1 MALHFT
7 ITKNDFLDGL
17 NSLQNIT
24 NKKGTLAILSNVLI
38 ETGTNGLFITGTDLE
53 VGLKLFIPAEIHGEG
68 SLTLPSKK
76 IFEIVRESG
85 SEAISVEETKNS
97 WVVIKTG
104 LSTYNLAGMPNDEYP
119 EFPEYEDDNFL
130 SFESY
135 IFLELIDKVIY
146 SIASEQENIY
156 SLTSVLFEKDTI
168 DDVHYLKMVS
178 SDGHRLSVMQ
188 KDVAADLDQMN
199 LNDITLIPKKGI
211 QEWKKF
217 CENRDSIEISFE
229 QKQVILRDD
238 NAVMVIRLKTGE
250 FPNYSA
256 IVSAVELTNCL
267 NIDRIPFLE
276 SLKRINLFTEDIF
289 HTISVQV
296 EQDKMIL
303 SSQNADIGN
312 AKDEQ
317 AISYGGE
324 SLTLGFNCRYF
335 IETLQ
340 AMECETV
347 EAYINSNSSP
357 CLMRSEDDKGFTS
370 IIMPM
375 QL

>member
-38 ETGTNGLFITGTDLE
+38 ETNNNGLFITGTDLE
-53 VGLKLFIPAEIHGEG
+53 VGLKLFIPAQIHGEG

-85 SEAISVEETKNS
+85 SDAISVEETENS

-119 EFPEYEDDNFL
+119 EFPEYEDENFI
-130 SFESY
+130 SFETY

-146 SIASEQENIY
+146 SVASEQENIY
-156 SLTSVLFEKDTI
+156 SLTSVLFEKDKI

-199 LNDITLIPKKGI
+199 LNDITLIPKKGV

-229 QKQVILRDD
+229 EKQVILRDD
-238 NAVMVIRLKTGE
+238 QAVMVIRLKTGE

-267 NIDRIPFLE
+267 KIDRIPFLD

-317 AISYGGE
+317 AISYTGE

-340 AMECETV
+340 AMECETI

-357 CLMRSEDDKGFTS
+357 CLMRSEDDKGFLS

>member
-1 MALHFT
+1 MALNCT
-7 ITKNDFLDGL
+7 INKNDFLEGL

-38 ETGTNGLFITGTDLE
+38 ETTNGGLILTGTDLE
-53 VGLKLFIPAEIHGEG
+53 VGLRLFVAAEIHEEG

-85 SEAISVEETKNS
+85 SEEILIEETENS
-97 WVVIKTG
+97 WVVIQAG
-104 LSTYNLAGMPNDEYP
+104 LSTYNLAGMPSDEYP
-119 EFPEYEDDNFL
+119 EFPEYEEDSFL
-130 SFESY
+130 TFESH
-135 IFLELIDKVIY
+135 IFLELIEKVIY
-146 SIASEQENIY
+146 SIANEQENIY
-156 SLTSVLFEKDTI
+156 SLTSVLLEKEMK
-168 DDVHYLKMVS
+168 DDRYHLRMVS
-178 SDGHRLSVMQ
+178 SDGHRLSIME
-188 KDVAADLDQMN
+188 KDVAVDLEQLQ
-199 LNDITLIPKKGI
+199 LNDVTLIPKKGV

-217 CENRDSIEISFE
+217 CEGRDSVELSFE
-229 QKQVILRDD
+229 PKQLVLRDGQ
-238 NAVMVIRLKTGE
+238 AVMVIRLKHGE
-250 FPNYSA
+250 FPQYSA
-256 IVSAVELTNCL
+256 IVDAVSLTNCL
-267 NIDRIPFLE
+267 RINRIPFLE

-289 HTISVQV
+289 HTIQLKI
-296 EQDKMIL
+296 ENGKMIL

-317 AISYGGE
+317 AISYDGE
-324 SLTLGFNCRYF
+324 PLTLGFNCRYF

-340 AMECETV
+340 VMDGETV

-357 CLMRSEDDKGFTS
+357 CLMKSEDDKGFIS